1 MGIEP
6 KKGMQGVLR
15 GWYEHGVV
23 DEGFFRLFFFHN
35 KSIPL
40 CIRIEV

>member
-23 DEGFFRLFFFHN
+23 DEGSFSL
-35 KSIPL
+35 
-40 CIRIEV
+40 